1 MLNPLV
7 HEEKEEDYYT
17 QIVYIYYICIGIRG
31 YCIVVVGASQRGCLH
46 ERRMNTVEDGSIYLL
61 ASLEI
66 RSKPRPT
73 PPAHSALLINA
84 PFLNFNLHSIEEI
97 SRARHILS
105 IPPPSQPSL
114 KG

>member
-1 MLNPLV
+1 MYRNP
-7 HEEKEEDYYT
+7 
-17 QIVYIYYICIGIRG
+17 GI
-31 YCIVVVGASQRGCLH
+31 YCIAVVASQRGCLH
-46 ERRMNTVEDGSIYLL
+46 ERRMNRVEDGSIYLL

-73 PPAHSALLINA
+73 PRSALLINA

-105 IPPPSQPSL
+105 IPLPLPPNPP
-114 KG
+114 